1 MKPFER
7 ACYYLITARE
17 LLEAAKVDTAGYK
30 KDIINKWLGK
40 LIFLI
45 AEIKMALTPESK
57 KLFEEEMKTD
67 PVQIVNVQEMM
78 LRMNPEQRDLAEK
91 IVQGIIKG
99 EIIEFV

>member
-67 PVQIVNVQEMM
+67 PVQIVKQVTEYFKFVLM
-78 LRMNPEQRDLAEK
+78 
-91 IVQGIIKG
+91 IKNSAW
-99 EIIEFV
+99 